1 MYDDPG
7 VGAVDVF
14 AMKVLFLISAVNV
27 PLKPEYT

>member
-14 AMKVLFLISAVNV
+14 AMNVLFLTSAVNV
-27 PLKPEYT
+27 PLNPEYT